1 MTIEIVFAFVI
12 GCVIGALSNRKDK
25 DVEEQKAIYDKKI
38 IQYEIDIA
46 SVSYTHLRAHE
57 T

>member
-25 DVEEQKAIYDKKI
+25 DVEDPEAVFEAEIAAGKQQEISLLKRKAKI
-38 IQYEIDIA
+38 
-46 SVSYTHLRAHE
+46 
-57 T
+57 